1 MVPFKPYF
9 LGQQAPLWDR
19 ATSVQKC
26 VRTGDIE
33 EVGKTS
39 RHGTFFQ
46 MNGNFSFGDYF
57 KEGAIQF
64 AWELITTPQG
74 QGGYGLDA
82 DKIWP
87 TVYEDDDEA
96 YDLWHRMIGIPAE
109 RITRR
114 GKLDN
119 YWHMGVPGPGGPCS
133 ELYLDRGPEYGRE
146 GGPAVDEDRY
156 LEFWNL
162 VFMQYEL
169 SAVRAKDDFD
179 IAGELPKKNIDTG
192 MGLER
197 MATLLQGV
205 DNLYE
210 IDEVYPVLDR
220 AAELTGKKYGA
231 HSGHAASES
240 HPDDVRLRVVADHVR
255 SCLMLIGDGVTP
267 GNEGRGYVLRRMLRR
282 AVRSMRLLGY
292 DEPSLPLLL
301 PVSRGADE
309 ELLPRARGR
318 LRPDLPDRVCRGGG
332 VPSHPRLGHD
342 HPRHRGR
349 PRTKSPG
356 RQRRS
361 RATQAFAAAR
371 HLRLPDRPDPGDG
384 VRAGARGRP
393 RGLHPADAGAAQPRQ
408 GRREGQEGRP
418 RQHRGLEGPARARRD
433 RLAGL
438 PGADH
443 RREGPRHR
451 RRRRSGS
458 RSSSPASAARSCS
471 TAPRSTPSPVAR
483 SPTRASSPP
492 TARTSRSSTSS
503 ARSRA
508 WSRTP
513 SRCSPVRC
521 GSGQEVSA
529 EVDADWRIS
538 ACQAHSGTHVV
549 HAALRQVLGPTALQS
564 GSYNKPGYLRL
575 DFAWGQGLSPETR
588 SEIEEVANLA
598 VRQDLPVSAQYM
610 TLPEAREFGALA
622 LFGETYDEQ
631 VRVIEIGG
639 PWSRELCG
647 GTHVGHSS
655 QIGALTVTGESSV
668 GSGVRRLEAFVGM
681 EALRYLAKERALVAE
696 LTDIV
701 KVQPGELKERVAALV
716 ARVRDAE
723 RELEK
728 LRREQVQ
735 AATGKLVE
743 YAHDVDGVRVLTHD
757 AGDGTTADD
766 LRTMVLDLRN
776 RLGDAAPSVV
786 ALTGVR
792 QRPPGHRR
800 GHQRRGPR
808 PRHQGRRAR
817 AARGPD
823 PRRRRRRQGRPRPGR
838 RHRPQPHRRGPRPGR
853 PRSAGGQPGRWVNQP
868 TPTPMPTRPGR
879 RVGIDVGSVR
889 VGRRRERPV
898 RPAGHPRADRG
909 PRTRDEAA
917 SAAPTR
923 PRGGRRRRRRAGRP
937 SRSSSGCRGH
947 SRVTKVP
954 PREAARTYAG
964 RLSERIA
971 PVPVRLVDE
980 RLTTVDAHRNLRES
994 GVDGRRQRA
1003 VVDQAAAVLILQ
1015 TALDAER
1022 SSGRPPGELVRTG
1035 GRKPRTKDRRR

>member
-1 MVPFKPYF
+1 METAEIRRRFLSFYESKGHTIVPSSPLVYDDPNLLFVNAGMVPFKPYF
-9 LGQQAPLWDR
+9 LGQQAPQWDR

-57 KEGAIQF
+57 KEGAIRF

-74 QGGYGLDA
+74 QGGYGLDP

-96 YDLWHRMIGIPAE
+96 YDLWHKTIGVPAE

-133 ELYLDRGPEYGRE
+133 EIYLDRGPEYGRE

-255 SCLMLIGDGVTP
+255 SSLMLIGDGVTP

-282 AVRSMRLLGY
+282 AVRSMRLLGF

-301 PVSRGADE
+301 PVSVERMKNSYPELEAGFDRISQIAYAEEEAFRRTLASGTTILDTAVARTKASGGRTLAGDEAFALHDTYGFPIDLTLEMASEQGLEVDREGFTRLMQEQRDRAKADAKAKKGGHANTEVWKDLRAIGATDWRAYQELRSDAKVLGLVVDGVQVQELEPGQRGQVVLDRTPFYAESGGQIADE
-309 ELLPRARGR
+309 GVITADGAHLKVIDVQRPVKGLVAHTVEVLTGP
-318 LRPDLPDRVCRGGG
+318 LRI
-332 VPSHPRLGHD
+332 
-342 HPRHRGR
+342 
-349 PRTKSPG
+349 
-356 RQRRS
+356 
-361 RATQAFAAAR
+361 
-371 HLRLPDRPDPGDG
+371 
-384 VRAGARGRP
+384 
-393 RGLHPADAGAAQPRQ
+393 
-408 GRREGQEGRP
+408 GQ
-418 RQHRGLEGPARARRD
+418 D
-433 RLAGL
+433 
-438 PGADH
+438 
-443 RREGPRHR
+443 
-451 RRRRSGS
+451 
-458 RSSSPASAARSCS
+458 
-471 TAPRSTPSPVAR
+471 
-483 SPTRASSPP
+483 
-492 TARTSRSSTSS
+492 
-503 ARSRA
+503 
-508 WSRTP
+508 
-513 SRCSPVRC
+513 
-521 GSGQEVSA
+521 VSA

-610 TLPEAREFGALA
+610 TLPEARAFGALA

-681 EALRYLAKERALVAE
+681 EALHYLAKERALVAE
-696 LTDIV
+696 LTEIV

-716 ARVRDAE
+716 TRVRDAE

-735 AATGKLVE
+735 ASTGKLVE
-743 YAHDVDGVRVLTHD
+743 YAHDVHGVRVLTHD

-776 RLGDAAPSVV
+776 RLGEAAPSVV
-786 ALTGVR
+786 ALTGIS
-792 QRPPGHRR
+792 G
-800 GHQRRGPR
+800 
-808 PRHQGRRAR
+808 
-817 AARGPD
+817 
-823 PRRRRRRQGRPRPGR
+823 GRPAIVVATNSGARD
-838 RHRPQPHRRGPRPGR
+838 RGIK
-853 PRSAGGQPGRWVNQP
+853 AGAL
-868 TPTPMPTRPGR
+868 
-879 RVGIDVGSVR
+879 VR
-889 VGRRRERPV
+889 VAAQTLGGGGGGKDDLAQGGGTDATRTGEALGQV
-898 RPAGHPRADRG
+898 DRAVQ
-909 PRTRDEAA
+909 AA
-917 SAAPTR
+917 SQ
-923 PRGGRRRRRRAGRP
+923 GAG
-937 SRSSSGCRGH
+937 
-947 SRVTKVP
+947 
-954 PREAARTYAG
+954 
-964 RLSERIA
+964 
-971 PVPVRLVDE
+971 
-980 RLTTVDAHRNLRES
+980 
-994 GVDGRRQRA
+994 
-1003 VVDQAAAVLILQ
+1003 
-1015 TALDAER
+1015 
-1022 SSGRPPGELVRTG
+1022 
-1035 GRKPRTKDRRR
+1035 